1 MALSM
6 DEQRMLA
13 EIEQR
18 LAAEDPVLAA
28 WLSAFRRPSRVS
40 IFRSMRAR
48 IIGSLLTVAVVAMVS
63 LMVYAI
69 LPFRSGSRTPG
80 HPVTTVSSTGTG
92 QPKIGVGPGA
102 KTAGNTAGPT
112 TTNRNTT
119 KSASAAAAAPA
130 KSAPAK
136 SAPAKSA
143 AAENA
148 ATRAASGSTARQSA
162 SSRPSSAAAH
172 GSSGTAARPAST
184 AGQSP

>member
-18 LAAEDPVLAA
+18 LAAEDPALAA
-28 WLSAFRRPSRVS
+28 GLSAFRRPSRVR
-40 IFRSMRAR
+40 IFRSVRAR
-48 IIGSLLTVAVVAMVS
+48 VIGSLLTVAVVAMVS
-63 LMVYAI
+63 LMVYATF
-69 LPFRSGSRTPG
+69 PFRSGSRTPG

-102 KTAGNTAGPT
+102 KPA
-112 TTNRNTT
+112 RNTT
-119 KSASAAAAAPA
+119 DRNTAKSAST
-130 KSAPAK
+130 SA

-143 AAENA
+143 AARATSGA
-148 ATRAASGSTARQSA
+148 AVRQSA
-162 SSRPSSAAAH
+162 SSRPPSAAAR
-172 GSSGTAARPAST
+172 GSSGTTAQPAST

>member
-18 LAAEDPVLAA
+18 LAAEDPGLAA
-28 WLSAFRRPSRVS
+28 RLSGFRRPSRGSV
-40 IFRSMRAR
+40 FRSARAR
-48 IIGSLLTVAVVAMVS
+48 VIGSLLTVAVVAMVS

-69 LPFRSGSRTPG
+69 LPFRAGSRTTG

-102 KTAGNTAGPT
+102 KPAKN

-119 KSASAAAAAPA
+119 KSTSTAAPA
-130 KSAPAK
+130 A
-136 SAPAKSA
+136 AKSA
-143 AAENA
+143 ASSG
-148 ATRAASGSTARQSA
+148 ASSSTVRQST
-162 SSRPSSAAAH
+162 SSRSSA
-172 GSSGTAARPAST
+172 

>member
-28 WLSAFRRPSRVS
+28 RLAAFRRPSRVS
-40 IFRSMRAR
+40 IFRSARAR

-92 QPKIGVGPGA
+92 QPRIGVGPGTKPA
-102 KTAGNTAGPT
+102 KNTAGKNA
-112 TTNRNTT
+112 TNRNTA
-119 KSASAAAAAPA
+119 KSASTAA
-130 KSAPAK
+130 SAPAK
-136 SAPAKSA
+136 SAPTKSA
-143 AAENA
+143 AA
-148 ATRAASGSTARQSA
+148 RGASGSTVKQSA
-162 SSRPSSAAAH
+162 SSRASSAAAR
-172 GSSGTAARPAST
+172 GSSGTT
-184 AGQSP
+184 AGP

>member
-28 WLSAFRRPSRVS
+28 RLSAFRRPSRVS
-40 IFRSMRAR
+40 IFRSARAR
-48 IIGSLLTVAVVAMVS
+48 VIGSLLTVAVVAMVS

-80 HPVTTVSSTGTG
+80 HPVTVSSTGTG

-102 KTAGNTAGPT
+102 KTAGNAAGT
-112 TTNRNTT
+112 NTTNRNTT
-119 KSASAAAAAPA
+119 RSASTAA
-130 KSAPAK
+130 

-143 AAENA
+143 AA
-148 ATRAASGSTARQSA
+148 RAASGSTVRQGA
-162 SSRPSSAAAH
+162 STRPSSAAAR
-172 GSSGTAARPAST
+172 GSSGTTAQPAST

>member
-6 DEQRMLA
+6 DEQRVLA

-18 LAAEDPVLAA
+18 LAAEDPALAA
-28 WLSAFRRPSRVS
+28 WLSVFRRPSRVS
-40 IFRSMRAR
+40 IFRSVRVR
-48 IIGSLLTVAVVAMVS
+48 VIGSLLTVAVVAMVS

-92 QPKIGVGPGA
+92 QPKIGVGPGT
-102 KTAGNTAGPT
+102 KTARNTAGT
-112 TTNRNTT
+112 NTTNRNTT
-119 KSASAAAAAPA
+119 RSASTAA
-130 KSAPAK
+130 SAPAR

-143 AAENA
+143 AA
-148 ATRAASGSTARQSA
+148 RAAAGSTARQSA
-162 SSRPSSAAAH
+162 SSRPSSAAAR
-172 GSSGTAARPAST
+172 GSSGTTAQPAST